1 MAARISVGLSDE
13 LDTREAFTLAA
24 RRARAGLEG
33 PPDLCVAFIS
43 APHLPQIELANE
55 VIGSELGPRTLIGCG
70 AAGVVGP
77 SREIEDGAGA
87 VVWAAELPGA
97 EIETFHATGMPGT
110 DSELIVGLP
119 EPGPGPSPEAALV
132 LADPYSFAADGLLT
146 RINAERP
153 GMPVLG
159 GLASAAVREGPS
171 LLLDGELVSD
181 GAVGCLLRGVDLIPC
196 VSQGATPVGPE
207 IAITEAEGNVIHQL
221 AFRPAIER
229 LGEVVSA
236 LDPTEREQ
244 ASNGMLVGVVIDE
257 NRPEHERGD
266 FLVRP
271 IIGADRESGSIAIGE
286 QVRTGQTI
294 RLHVRDGFSADAD
307 LREALALQVGAVGSA
322 GAAGALMFTCNG
334 RGRDLFGVADH
345 DADAVA
351 DALDAPLGGFFCAGE
366 IGPVGGRNFLHGFT
380 ATLAVFAAG

>member
-1 MAARISVGLSDE
+1 MAARISVGLSDD
-13 LDTREAFTLAA
+13 LGTTEAFTQAT

-33 PPDLCVAFIS
+33 PPDLCVTFVG
-43 APHLPQIELANE
+43 APHLPAIDVANELIAAELA
-55 VIGSELGPRTLIGCG
+55 PRALIGCG

-77 SREIEDGAGA
+77 GREIEDGPGA

-97 EIETFHATGMPGT
+97 EIETFHATGEQGT
-110 DSELIVGLP
+110 EAELIDGLP
-119 EPGPGPSPEAALV
+119 EPGPAAAEAALV

-146 RINAERP
+146 RINEERP

-159 GLASAAVREGPS
+159 GLASAAVRGGPS
-171 LLLDGELVSD
+171 LLLDGELIAE
-181 GAVGCLLRGVDLIPC
+181 GAVGCLLSGVDLIPC

-236 LDPTEREQ
+236 LEPGEREQ
-244 ASNGMLVGVVIDE
+244 ATNGMLIGVVIDE

-294 RLHVRDGFSADAD
+294 RLHVRDGVSADAD
-307 LREALALQVGAVGSA
+307 LREALALQVGAVGNA
-322 GAAGALMFTCNG
+322 GAAGALLFTCNG

-345 DADAVA
+345 DAVAVA
-351 DALDAPLGGFFCAGE
+351 DALGAPLGGFFCAGE